1 LAHEFVCFWF
11 SQLPRM
17 VEDLFAATIG
27 RVLTDGTPPQ
37 QVFVTPQQP
46 PTQPPGM
53 PGPSGAAAAGYM
65 PPMPEPLPEVVQQ
78 LVDMGFDRD
87 RARSALQQTSN
98 DVELALQMLL

>member
-1 LAHEFVCFWF
+1 
-11 SQLPRM
+11 M
-17 VEDLFAATIG
+17 VEDLFATTIG

-53 PGPSGAAAAGYM
+53 PRPSAPTGGYM
-65 PPMPEPLPEVVQQ
+65 PPMPEPLPEAVQQ

-87 RARSALQQTSN
+87 RAKNALQQTRN
-98 DVELALQMLL
+98 DVQLALQMLL